1 MRQSRYWTVL
11 PEWAV
16 YPVLLAPAVY
26 LFTAGFT
33 NQLGADPLRV
43 LENQLGEWALR
54 FLILGLAVTPLMRLA
69 RINLVKYRRAIGLC
83 AFTYVALHFLVYL
96 LLDQQLNWQ
105 AIWQDIIKRPYI
117 TIGMTAFLML
127 TPLAITSNRLSIRKM
142 GTEAWRRL
150 HRLVYPAAILGA
162 VHYLLIVKAWP
173 LEPIVYL
180 GLVLMLLGLRL
191 LPRAARTA
199 SVKSRE
205 REHRNISITE

>member
-16 YPVLLAPAVY
+16 YPVLLGPAVY

-83 AFTYVALHFLVYL
+83 AFTYVTLHFLVYL
-96 LLDQQLNWQ
+96 TLDQQFNWP
-105 AIWQDIIKRPYI
+105 AIWQDILKRPYI
-117 TIGMTAFLML
+117 TIGVTAFLML
-127 TPLAITSNRLSIRKM
+127 VPLAITSNRLSIRKL
-142 GTEAWRRL
+142 GTEGWRRL
-150 HRLVYPAAILGA
+150 HRLVYAAAILGA

-180 GLVLMLLGLRL
+180 GLVLVLLGLRL
-191 LPRAARTA
+191 APRISRPR

-205 REHRNISITE
+205 RDLRNISITE

>member
-1 MRQSRYWTVL
+1 MRQSRYWTAL

-16 YPVLLAPAVY
+16 YPVLLGPALY
-26 LFTAGFT
+26 LFTAGFM
-33 NQLGADPLRV
+33 NKLGADPLRV

-54 FLILGLAVTPLMRLA
+54 FLILGLAITPLMRLA

-83 AFTYVALHFLVYL
+83 AFTYITLHFLVYL
-96 LLDQQLNWQ
+96 TLDQQFNWP

-117 TIGMTAFLML
+117 TIGVTAFLML
-127 TPLAITSNRLSIRKM
+127 VPLAITSNRLSIRKL
-142 GTEAWRRL
+142 GTEGWRIL

-180 GLVLMLLGLRL
+180 GLVLTLLGLRL
-191 LPRAARTA
+191 VPRTA
-199 SVKSRE
+199 RSRSANRRE
-205 REHRNISITE
+205 RESQNISLAE